1 MFGCGIGLEVVE
13 SVPLERQSSG
23 VNVERV
29 KCKEDGGNGC
39 DG

>member
-1 MFGCGIGLEVVE
+1 MWNRSGSGRIGAVGTPVI
-13 SVPLERQSSG
+13 G
-23 VNVERV
+23 GANVERV

>member
-1 MFGCGIGLEVVE
+1 VWNRSGSGRIGTIGMSVVG
-13 SVPLERQSSG
+13 G